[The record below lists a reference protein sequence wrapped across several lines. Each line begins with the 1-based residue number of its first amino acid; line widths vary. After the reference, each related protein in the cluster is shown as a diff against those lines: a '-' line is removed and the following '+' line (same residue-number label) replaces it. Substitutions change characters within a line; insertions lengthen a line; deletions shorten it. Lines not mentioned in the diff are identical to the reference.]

1 MEGYFSM
8 HNVDYLE
15 GRKYRI
21 FSGVELF
28 TLKLISLFFRSLCEP
43 AFGCIHFPF
52 FFLDLIYQLYCVCIL

>member
-1 MEGYFSM
+1 LEGYFSM

-52 FFLDLIYQLYCVCIL
+52 FFF